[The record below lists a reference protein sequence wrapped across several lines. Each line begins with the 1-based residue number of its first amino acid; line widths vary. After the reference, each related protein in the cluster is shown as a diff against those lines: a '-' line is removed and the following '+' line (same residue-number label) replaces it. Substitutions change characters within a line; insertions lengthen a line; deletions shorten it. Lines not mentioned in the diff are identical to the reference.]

1 MFDSD
6 FLLGLAIIL
15 APFAFVGAVVIRQRK
30 AENDLRHGSVTIPL
44 NTNGL
49 PMVGAVD
56 VNGNAFGTVGFQATH
71 PGSHDPY
78 P

>member
-6 FLLGLAIIL
+6 CVLGLAIIL
-15 APFAFVGAVVIRQRK
+15 APFAFVGAVIIRQRK
-30 AENDLRHGSVTIPL
+30 ADNELRRGGVTIPL

-56 VNGNAFGTVGFQATH
+56 VNGNAFGALGFQETH
-71 PGSHDPY
+71 PGSHGHTF
-78 P
+78 